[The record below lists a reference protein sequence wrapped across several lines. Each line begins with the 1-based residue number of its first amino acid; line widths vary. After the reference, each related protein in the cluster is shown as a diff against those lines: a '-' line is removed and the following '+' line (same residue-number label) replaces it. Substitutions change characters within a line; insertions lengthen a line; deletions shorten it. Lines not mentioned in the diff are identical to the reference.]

1 MSYVDPSSVDQ
12 VVTRIRQ
19 RLAELGIS
27 EREASRRA
35 GFSPGYVSDVIHGRS
50 REPAMPRLIRLARAL
65 ECDPHWL
72 IGSQVA
78 AKSATEQRTFVDA
91 LPKSTR
97 LIDLFSARST
107 SDEVWVN
114 PSLEAIDKVPVIPP
128 LINVPSAYAWSI
140 CSPYMEPRYYVG
152 EVVYLHPG
160 LTARP
165 GDFVLIRLKSG
176 LTGVVRMVAASAD
189 EVTLELLNHPDRTCV
204 KARSEIDYIHRI
216 VGSAG

>member
-1 MSYVDPSSVDQ
+1 
-12 VVTRIRQ
+12 
-19 RLAELGIS
+19 
-27 EREASRRA
+27 
-35 GFSPGYVSDVIHGRS
+35 
-50 REPAMPRLIRLARAL
+50 
-65 ECDPHWL
+65 
-72 IGSQVA
+72 
-78 AKSATEQRTFVDA
+78 
-91 LPKSTR
+91 
-97 LIDLFSARST
+97 
-107 SDEVWVN
+107 
-114 PSLEAIDKVPVIPP
+114 
-128 LINVPSAYAWSI
+128 
-140 CSPYMEPRYYVG
+140 MEPRYYVG